1 MIHMA
6 LQVLAAFGGTVGFS
20 LLFGVP
26 VRYYPYCGLIG
37 GIGWL
42 VYLLLMPGT
51 SASVATFC
59 ATVVVILLSRWFAV
73 RKRCPATLFLISGIF
88 PLVPGAG
95 IYWAAYYTVSNQL
108 SMALETGFGAVKG
121 AVAIV
126 LGIVFVFEMP
136 ERWFHGRRKQRW
148 EGF

>member
-1 MIHMA
+1 MIRLI
-6 LQVLAAFGGTVGFS
+6 LQVLAAAVGTMGFS

-26 VRYYPYCGLIG
+26 ARYYPYCGTIG

-42 VYLLLMPGT
+42 IYLCLQPVS
-51 SASVATFC
+51 SAAIATFC
-59 ATVVVILLSRWFAV
+59 ATVAVILLSRWFAV

-95 IYWAAYYTVSNQL
+95 IYWTAYYTVNNQL
-108 SMALETGFGAVKG
+108 SMALETGFGAVKS

-126 LGIVFVFEMP
+126 LGIVFVFELP
-136 ERWFHGRRKQRW
+136 EKWFHIFILGRLQS
-148 EGF
+148 